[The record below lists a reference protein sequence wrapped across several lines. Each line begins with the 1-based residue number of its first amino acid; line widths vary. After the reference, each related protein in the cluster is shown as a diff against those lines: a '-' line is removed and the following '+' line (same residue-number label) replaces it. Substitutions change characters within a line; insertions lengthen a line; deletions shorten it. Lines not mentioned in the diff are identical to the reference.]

1 MTAVTHI
8 STERCRVLLADDHAL
23 ILEAFSSLLGD
34 AYDVVG
40 TVSDGR
46 ELLNAAPRLRPDVI
60 VLDIYM
66 PNLNGLDAASKLRKT
81 LPEVK
86 LVFLTMNQDPA
97 MIAEALNIEGSA
109 YLLKSSAS
117 TELFQ
122 AIEAVMS
129 GKPYVTPLIEGDML
143 DTLRDDEGRRRVLG
157 KLTLRQREVL
167 QLLVEGNT
175 MKEVA
180 ETLNVTPR
188 TVAFHKYRMMQ
199 DLKIKTNSELIQFA
213 IKNGL
218 IASSP

>member
-1 MTAVTHI
+1 M
-8 STERCRVLLADDHAL
+8 LLADDHAL

-97 MIAEALNIEGSA
+97 MIAAALNIEGSA

-129 GKPYVTPLIEGDML
+129 GKPYVTPLIGGDML

-180 ETLNVTPR
+180 DTLNVTPR

-199 DLKIKTNSELIQFA
+199 DLKIKSNSELIQFA